1 MHSTDQQR
9 MHSSSDMQNH
19 AKQTQKTGKISQ
31 NGLVFPYLPEM
42 VANFILIY
50 IYMIYLIHVTEK
62 RVGKATILAIH
73 KPAQVHAV
81 AWSNDIHPF
90 VLQDADLSKADV
102 QDRFGYF
109 IAGCFAN
116 CIILGN

>member
-1 MHSTDQQR
+1 
-9 MHSSSDMQNH
+9 
-19 AKQTQKTGKISQ
+19 
-31 NGLVFPYLPEM
+31 
-42 VANFILIY
+42 
-50 IYMIYLIHVTEK
+50 MIYLIHVTEK